1 MAGTGSTVEEIMVL
15 ASIFAD
21 RIEYK
26 FITVICYVVSL
37 LMFQ

>member
-21 RIEYK
+21 RKMSINL
-26 FITVICYVVSL
+26 SQL
-37 LMFQ
+37 SAM